1 MKKILR
7 YFGYVHKSEVKALLC
22 LALEAQLKDKSNL
35 ASKVE
40 KLAQRRNR
48 KIRDEDWKLIGEIRH
63 CDEEFNSFYAITKSL
78 GIE

>member
-22 LALEAQLKDKSNL
+22 LALESQLRDRNRL

-48 KIRDEDWKLIGEIRH
+48 KIREEDWELIKEIRH
-63 CDEEFNSFYAITKSL
+63 CDEDFSSL
-78 GIE
+78 L